1 MKRIIILAV
10 LLLSATIASAQEGK
24 NIYNRYSG
32 GKGVSAVYISPSMF
46 KIIGKLPDLEMETA
60 DGNSMN
66 LAPLISSFQGFY
78 MLDISN
84 PSTVSAIKQ
93 NVDSMISKGRYE
105 LMMEVRDEGETLQI
119 YTSGNEKIIESFVFL
134 ASDGDSVQFI
144 CIDGKMS
151 RRFDDFFCFVAL
163 SFQAQDSG
171 FVPCNQQS
179 HQIAL
184 RIKADV

>member
-84 PSTVSAIKQ
+84 PTTVSAINQ
-93 NVDSMISKGRYE
+93 DVASMISKGRYE
-105 LMMEVRDEGETLQI
+105 LMMEVKDEGETLQI
-119 YTSGNEKIIESFVFL
+119 YTSGNEKIIESFIFI
-134 ASDGDSVQFI
+134 ASDGESVQFI
-144 CIDGKMS
+144 CIDGEMNRSEIEK
-151 RRFDDFFCFVAL
+151 L
-163 SFQAQDSG
+163 
-171 FVPCNQQS
+171 
-179 HQIAL
+179 IAGS
-184 RIKADV
+184 VQ

>member
-1 MKRIIILAV
+1 MKRIIISAI
-10 LLLSATIASAQEGK
+10 LLLSAAIASAQEGK

-84 PSTVSAIKQ
+84 PATVSAINQ
-93 NVDSMISKGRYE
+93 DVASMISKGRYE
-105 LMMEVRDEGETLQI
+105 LMMEVKDAGETLQI
-119 YTSGNEKIIESFVFL
+119 YTSGNEKIIESFVFI
-134 ASDGDSVQFI
+134 ASDGGSIHFI
-144 CIDGKMS
+144 CIDGKMNRS
-151 RRFDDFFCFVAL
+151 ECETFCK
-163 SFQAQDSG
+163 QE
-171 FVPCNQQS
+171 
-179 HQIAL
+179 
-184 RIKADV
+184 

>member
-1 MKRIIILAV
+1 MKRIIILAA
-10 LLLSATIASAQEGK
+10 LLLSVTIASAQEGK

-84 PSTVSAIKQ
+84 PTTVSVINQDVA
-93 NVDSMISKGRYE
+93 SMISKGRYE
-105 LMMEVRDEGETLQI
+105 LVMEVKDEGETLRI
-119 YTSGNEKIIESFVFL
+119 YTSGKEEIIESFVFI

-144 CIDGKMS
+144 CIDGEMNRSDIEK
-151 RRFDDFFCFVAL
+151 L
-163 SFQAQDSG
+163 
-171 FVPCNQQS
+171 
-179 HQIAL
+179 IASS
-184 RIKADV
+184 IQ

>member
-1 MKRIIILAV
+1 MRRIIILAI

-84 PSTVSAIKQ
+84 STTASAINKD
-93 NVDSMISKGRYE
+93 VASMISKGRYE
-105 LMMEVRDEGETLQI
+105 LMMEVKDEGNTLQI
-119 YTSGNEKIIESFVFL
+119 YTSGNEKIIESFIFT
-134 ASDGDSVQFI
+134 ASDGDSIQFI
-144 CIDGKMS
+144 CIDGEMS
-151 RRFDDFFCFVAL
+151 RSDIEKLIV
-163 SFQAQDSG
+163 SSM
-171 FVPCNQQS
+171 
-179 HQIAL
+179 
-184 RIKADV
+184 

>member
-1 MKRIIILAV
+1 MRRIIILAI

-84 PSTVSAIKQ
+84 STTASAINKD
-93 NVDSMISKGRYE
+93 VASMISKGRYE
-105 LMMEVRDEGETLQI
+105 LMMEVKDEGNTLQI
-119 YTSGNEKIIESFVFL
+119 YTSGNEKIIESFVFT
-134 ASDGDSVQFI
+134 ASDGDSIQFI
-144 CIDGKMS
+144 CIDGEMS
-151 RRFDDFFCFVAL
+151 RSDIEKLIV
-163 SFQAQDSG
+163 SSM
-171 FVPCNQQS
+171 
-179 HQIAL
+179 
-184 RIKADV
+184 

>member
-60 DGNSMN
+60 DGTSMN
-66 LAPLISSFQGFY
+66 LAPLINSFQGFY

-84 PSTVSAIKQ
+84 PATVSAINQ
-93 NVDSMISKGRYE
+93 EVASMISKGRYE
-105 LMMEVRDEGETLQI
+105 LMMEVKEEGETLQI
-119 YTSGNEKIIESFVFL
+119 YTSGNEKIIESFVFI

-144 CIDGKMS
+144 CIDGEMNRSEIEKLI
-151 RRFDDFFCFVAL
+151 VNA
-163 SFQAQDSG
+163 AQ
-171 FVPCNQQS
+171 
-179 HQIAL
+179 
-184 RIKADV
+184 

>member
-1 MKRIIILAV
+1 MNNRMKRIIILAV

-60 DGNSMN
+60 DGTSMN
-66 LAPLISSFQGFY
+66 LAPLINSFQGFY

-84 PSTVSAIKQ
+84 PATVSTINQDVA
-93 NVDSMISKGRYE
+93 SMISKGRYE
-105 LMMEVRDEGETLQI
+105 LMMEVKDEGETLQI
-119 YTSGNEKIIESFVFL
+119 YTSGNEKIIESFVFI

-144 CIDGKMS
+144 CIDGEMNRSDIEK
-151 RRFDDFFCFVAL
+151 L
-163 SFQAQDSG
+163 
-171 FVPCNQQS
+171 
-179 HQIAL
+179 IANS
-184 RIKADV
+184 IN

>member
-1 MKRIIILAV
+1 MRRIIILAI

-84 PSTVSAIKQ
+84 STTASAINKD
-93 NVDSMISKGRYE
+93 VASMISKGRYE
-105 LMMEVRDEGETLQI
+105 LMMEVKDEGNTLQI
-119 YTSGNEKIIESFVFL
+119 YTSGNEKIIESFVFT
-134 ASDGDSVQFI
+134 ASDGDSIQVI
-144 CIDGKMS
+144 CIDGEMS
-151 RRFDDFFCFVAL
+151 RSDIEKLIV
-163 SFQAQDSG
+163 SSM
-171 FVPCNQQS
+171 
-179 HQIAL
+179 
-184 RIKADV
+184 

>member
-1 MKRIIILAV
+1 MKRIIILAI

-60 DGNSMN
+60 DGTSMN
-66 LAPLISSFQGFY
+66 LAPLINSFQGFY

-84 PSTVSAIKQ
+84 PATVSTINQDVA
-93 NVDSMISKGRYE
+93 SMISKGRYE
-105 LMMEVRDEGETLQI
+105 LMMEVKDEGETLQI
-119 YTSGNEKIIESFVFL
+119 YTSGNEKIIESFVFI

-144 CIDGKMS
+144 CIDGEMNRSDIEK
-151 RRFDDFFCFVAL
+151 L
-163 SFQAQDSG
+163 
-171 FVPCNQQS
+171 
-179 HQIAL
+179 IANS
-184 RIKADV
+184 IN